1 MRRQIIDKV
10 NVENET
16 KQNKTKPVFGNRPYK
31 CSDGVENIAET
42 NFHKKNTTCLEI
54 FISKKDIE
62 FQVLKKNLMGRS
74 TNR

>member
-1 MRRQIIDKV
+1 M
-10 NVENET
+10 

-42 NFHKKNTTCLEI
+42 NFHKKIPPVLKSSYLRKI
-54 FISKKDIE
+54 L
-62 FQVLKKNLMGRS
+62 FQVLKKNLMGKS